1 MKGVA
6 VVFVVVLVVV
16 SLAATPGE
24 AVSCGELQS
33 SLAPCLS
40 YLTGGGEPSE
50 SCCGGL
56 RSASGSI
63 QSTQDRQTACY
74 CMKSAA
80 SCTYNV
86 PTDAAASLPGKCGV
100 SVGMTISPNVDCSQ
114 IS

>member
-6 VVFVVVLVVV
+6 VVFVVVLAVV

-33 SLAPCLS
+33 ALAPCLS

-63 QSTQDRQTACY
+63 QSTPDRQTACY

-80 SCTYNV
+80 STYNV
-86 PTDAAASLPGKCGV
+86 PTDTAASLPGKCGV
-100 SVGMTISPNVDCSQ
+100 SVGMTVSPNVDCSQ

>member
-6 VVFVVVLVVV
+6 VVLVVV

-56 RSASGSI
+56 RSASGTEQCI
-63 QSTQDRQTACY
+63 STQDRQTVCY

-80 SCTYNV
+80 STYNV
-86 PTDAAASLPGKCGV
+86 PTDAAATLPGKCGV
-100 SVGMTISPNVDCSQ
+100 SVGMTLAPTLTAASTIS
-114 IS
+114 